1 MSSDNISI
9 INSQTYPVLVPRWF
23 YATDIPL
30 RDPSK
35 SLNQPTD
42 KDDKYPKVY
51 LPFSKSDSN
60 ALEGAYMSGEAG
72 VKIACNEDCLYEVDV
87 DRRELLPI
95 YWIGPIY
102 LVVRATWFYEDD
114 GGIFL
119 PCDETLAV
127 QIEEGYIN
135 EKAWISLI
143 NESEEEETDPK
154 FPQLSEKIHRLI
166 DGYESQYVIYTSSS
180 IAWLMID
187 DLAGK
192 FTKSIYSKFTNG
204 ENLGGIR
211 LIRGFSEVVK
221 FKNKKSIKELEN
233 KIKESNSQ
241 NKKVNSI
248 KLNDERFKEF
258 IDYEEIETPEDKRN
272 INHLILVIHGIGQK
286 LSEKMPS
293 VNFVSAINKFRAS
306 LRETF
311 TQYPPLEIS
320 QKMPSNSNLNYI
332 QKLNGIQVLPIQW
345 RKEIKATIDEITIEG
360 VPSFL
365 LLYMTPRY
373 REMMLRTVTKEVNRV
388 YNLFIKYNPSFL
400 ENNGKVSFCGHSLG
414 SILAF
419 DVLCHQPPLPKISN
433 SYGVFEEKIIIS
445 ENIKLDFK
453 VYNFF
458 AVGSPLGAFL
468 LLKGLKVAKKKSS
481 KEYEEE
487 AKEENVRRRV
497 LGEEDIEETLRK
509 SQDEEG
515 VEKSEGSQGEGA
527 KEESV
532 RHEVL
537 KGEGEGE
544 EDTGE
549 TLGKSLDEGVGKSEE
564 SQGERAGEDGV
575 EKLEGIQGEGGEED
589 EGKNGLIKGSQDDDS
604 EESKEV
610 EGSETIG
617 RKIKDNKKLVKRSKI
632 HYCYPAVRNIYN
644 IFYKADPIAYRIE
657 PLIAR
662 KYSSQL
668 KPALVPYYK
677 GGLKG
682 MQIGF
687 QEFGSGIANKASNIF
702 TTVKSTFKKVVAAD
716 NNQQERDINTGA
728 NKLKGLNISGRVD
741 YSLQEGVLDISVI
754 NALTCHQNYWTDNDF
769 NRFIIREIYRYA
781 DVEEKDF

>member
-272 INHLILVIHGIGQK
+272 INHLIL
-286 LSEKMPS
+286 
-293 VNFVSAINKFRAS
+293 
-306 LRETF
+306 
-311 TQYPPLEIS
+311 
-320 QKMPSNSNLNYI
+320 
-332 QKLNGIQVLPIQW
+332 
-345 RKEIKATIDEITIEG
+345 ATIDEITIEG

>member
-248 KLNDERFKEF
+248 KLNDEKFKEF

-272 INHLILVIHGIGQK
+272 INHLIL
-286 LSEKMPS
+286 
-293 VNFVSAINKFRAS
+293 
-306 LRETF
+306 
-311 TQYPPLEIS
+311 
-320 QKMPSNSNLNYI
+320 
-332 QKLNGIQVLPIQW
+332 
-345 RKEIKATIDEITIEG
+345 ATIDEITIEG
-360 VPSFL
+360 VPSFRTL
-365 LLYMTPRY
+365 IY

-497 LGEEDIEETLRK
+497 LDEEDIEETLRK

-515 VEKSEGSQGEGA
+515 VEKLEGSQGEGA

-532 RHEVL
+532 RHKVL

-549 TLGKSLDEGVGKSEE
+549 TLGESLDEGVEKSEE
-564 SQGERAGEDGV
+564 SQGERAGEDGL

-702 TTVKSTFKKVVAAD
+702 TSVKSTFKKVVAAD
-716 NNQQERDINTGA
+716 NNQQERAINTGA

>member
-248 KLNDERFKEF
+248 KLNDEKFKEF

-272 INHLILVIHGIGQK
+272 INHLILNRTKIE
-286 LSEKMPS
+286 S
-293 VNFVSAINKFRAS
+293 S

-311 TQYPPLEIS
+311 IQYPPLEIS
-320 QKMPSNSNLNYI
+320 QKMPSNSNLNSI

-360 VPSFL
+360 VPSF
-365 LLYMTPRY
+365 
-373 REMMLRTVTKEVNRV
+373 RT
-388 YNLFIKYNPSFL
+388 LMSD
-400 ENNGKVSFCGHSLG
+400 NNGKVSFCGHSLG

-497 LGEEDIEETLRK
+497 LDEEDIEETLRK

-515 VEKSEGSQGEGA
+515 VEKLEGSQGEGA

-532 RHEVL
+532 RHKVL

-549 TLGKSLDEGVGKSEE
+549 TLGESLDEGVEKSEE
-564 SQGERAGEDGV
+564 SQGERAGEDGL

-702 TTVKSTFKKVVAAD
+702 TSVKSTFKKVVAAD
-716 NNQQERDINTGA
+716 NNQQERAINTGA

>member
-248 KLNDERFKEF
+248 KLNDEKFKEF

-272 INHLILVIHGIGQK
+272 INHLIL
-286 LSEKMPS
+286 
-293 VNFVSAINKFRAS
+293 
-306 LRETF
+306 
-311 TQYPPLEIS
+311 
-320 QKMPSNSNLNYI
+320 
-332 QKLNGIQVLPIQW
+332 
-345 RKEIKATIDEITIEG
+345 
-360 VPSFL
+360 
-365 LLYMTPRY
+365 
-373 REMMLRTVTKEVNRV
+373 
-388 YNLFIKYNPSFL
+388 
-400 ENNGKVSFCGHSLG
+400 NNGKVSFCGHSLG

-497 LGEEDIEETLRK
+497 LDEEDIEETLRK

-515 VEKSEGSQGEGA
+515 VEKLEGSQGEGA

-532 RHEVL
+532 RHKVL

-549 TLGKSLDEGVGKSEE
+549 TLGESLDEGVEKSEE
-564 SQGERAGEDGV
+564 SQGERAGEDGL

-702 TTVKSTFKKVVAAD
+702 TSVKSTFKKVVAAD
-716 NNQQERDINTGA
+716 NNQQERAINTGA